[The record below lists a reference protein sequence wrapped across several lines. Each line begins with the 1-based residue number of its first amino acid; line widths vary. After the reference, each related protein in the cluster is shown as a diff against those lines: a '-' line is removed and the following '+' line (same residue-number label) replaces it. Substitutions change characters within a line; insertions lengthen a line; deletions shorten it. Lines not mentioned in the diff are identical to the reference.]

1 MITYPISSFFFKFSA
16 RINWMPSDPQLIS
29 EGLYA
34 IAVVL
39 SFSRIAYILPAN
51 ESFGPLQISLGRTVK
66 DIFKFMVIFITVFV
80 AFMVGMFSLYS
91 YYLGAKYNNA
101 FTTWVSTTN
110 CSDDAASYIFVFSI
124 CLDLQYLLNW
134 FYMTST
140 LACST
145 WFNSNF
151 SIPLGLKRAL
161 KHYFGPSLACQK

>member
-1 MITYPISSFFFKFSA
+1 MKSVTFVVFFSA

-80 AFMVGMFSLYS
+80 AFMVGMFNLYS
-91 YYLGAKYNNA
+91 YYLGAKHNDA
-101 FTTWVSTTN
+101 FTT
-110 CSDDAASYIFVFSI
+110 
-124 CLDLQYLLNW
+124 
-134 FYMTST
+134 
-140 LACST
+140 
-145 WFNSNF
+145 
-151 SIPLGLKRAL
+151 
-161 KHYFGPSLACQK
+161 